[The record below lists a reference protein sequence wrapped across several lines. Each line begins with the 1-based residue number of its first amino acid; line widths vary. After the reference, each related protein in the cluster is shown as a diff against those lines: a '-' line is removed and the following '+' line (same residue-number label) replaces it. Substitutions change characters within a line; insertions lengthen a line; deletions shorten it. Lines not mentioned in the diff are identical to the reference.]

1 MATYLPGLREPGDE
15 VDVTRIGPDE
25 YELLRRWAADARR
38 RHEVARQERK
48 RRRALRRRWAGR
60 LIIGTLVVVLGVL
73 AWYRFGDPTALA
85 SVQR

>member
-1 MATYLPGLREPGDE
+1 
-15 VDVTRIGPDE
+15 
-25 YELLRRWAADARR
+25 
-38 RHEVARQERK
+38 
-48 RRRALRRRWAGR
+48 LRRRWAGR